1 MNRKVLTA
9 VEARQLMSSNKMSV
23 AEYAQLCLDRIRE
36 IEPHVHAWKYLNE
49 DLFMQ
54 QANRLQAELESGKAS
69 GELHGI
75 PVGIKDIFNTADM
88 PTCMG
93 SPIWEGFTPG
103 NDARVVA
110 SLRDEGSIIAGKTV
124 TAEFAVNHAGPT
136 RNPRDAERITG
147 TSSSGSAVAVATGM
161 VPLALGTQTA
171 GSTIRPASYCGIYGF
186 KPSFGIIPRTG
197 ILKTLDT
204 LDHVSFF
211 SRSPEDLRLMLDAI
225 RVKGKNHPFI
235 KKYMDDDQ
243 KDKKD
248 KWKIAFVHTPV
259 WEHAEEYTK
268 QAMVEFAEKIS
279 TLGNVE
285 LDIVELP
292 EIFSTVHDVHARIY
306 EKALSYYF
314 QEEYKEHGERVS
326 KLFRDM
332 VERGMQVSNEKY
344 LEGLQQQ
351 TIITEELDA
360 FFDNYDIVLS
370 HSTAGEAPLVISNNE
385 PPDPCLIWTFSHTPS
400 VNLPIFTGPNGM
412 PFGAQLVS
420 RRYHDFYLLDF
431 MDYLEQEGVLDVD
444 HSQRKEML
452 SRAVV

>member
-9 VEARQLMSSNKMSV
+9 FEARQMMSSNKMSV
-23 AEYAQLCLDRIRE
+23 TEYAQSCLDRIRD
-36 IEPHVHAWKYLNE
+36 IEPSVHAWKYLN
-49 DLFMQ
+49 DDMFME
-54 QANRLQAELESGKAS
+54 QAKRLQSEKESGKAI
-69 GELHGI
+69 GKLHGI
-75 PVGIKDIFNTADM
+75 PVGIKDIFNTSDM

-136 RNPRDAERITG
+136 RNPHDAERITG

-204 LDHVSFF
+204 LDHVSLF
-211 SRSPEDLRLMLDAI
+211 SRSPEDMRLMLDVV
-225 RVKGKNHPFI
+225 RVRGGNHPFI
-235 KKYMDDDQ
+235 KKFMDDDRRTN
-243 KDKKD
+243 KD

-259 WEHAEEYTK
+259 WGHAQEYTK
-268 QAMVEFAEKIS
+268 EAMVKFAEKIS
-279 TLGNVE
+279 TLDKVD
-285 LDIVELP
+285 LDMVELP
-292 EIFSTVHDVHARIY
+292 GVFTTVHDVHARIY

-314 QEEYKEHGERVS
+314 QEEYQEHGDQVS

-332 VERGMQVSNEKY
+332 VERGMQVSHEKY
-344 LEGLQQQ
+344 LEGLEQQ
-351 TIITEELDA
+351 TFITAELDR
-360 FFDNYDIVLS
+360 FFDQYDIVLS
-370 HSTAGEAPLVISNNE
+370 HSTAGEAPLVSSNNE
-385 PPDPCLIWTFSHTPS
+385 PPDPCLIWTFCHTPS

-420 RRYHDFYLLDF
+420 RRYHDYYLLDF
-431 MDYLEQEGVLDVD
+431 MDYLNQEGLLDVD
-444 HSQRKEML
+444 YSKRKEML
-452 SRAVV
+452 PRAVI